1 VNNLPTESPWWRRI
15 RALLIHIVGPLVVF
29 LGFVSVTTA
38 VHWHGVWTD
47 SMAIIFIVVVNT
59 WSIWSAKWNEKLALA
74 WRIGITIVALFVS
87 LLLMNAI
94 AFNIRSDYG

>member
-1 VNNLPTESPWWRRI
+1 
-15 RALLIHIVGPLVVF
+15 VF